1 MRYGEWRPLR
11 LAYNRKRKRNNCSR
25 IARMNTDLAARVIR
39 ELSHQTAVWQPPLR
53 VKKRTP
59 KRKVQMS
66 SEHMDHMLGSRL
78 VLGGHSFIAEL
89 GNDAAI
95 DFDTQLAIVDECLD
109 RGINTFDTTYE
120 PERIAL
126 GQLLE
131 TLGRR
136 DEAHIIAWNFFTG
149 IRADDYLVAPQ
160 PYTASHLDLLL
171 HQLRTDF
178 IDLLVVHPVGD
189 AAADQTQTEI
199 AGAWLACGTVGA
211 LGTWNPGS
219 DAAMIFGADN
229 PYEFTVLPRNVENSN
244 TSRFSACR
252 ALGWQTFATSPFG
265 RGWLLDRLVQVEEAR
280 TSVSPA
286 SRGHALPMP
295 CSGSPYT
302 IPMSITWSS
311 ASGAQSGLTA
321 M

>member
-1 MRYGEWRPLR
+1 
-11 LAYNRKRKRNNCSR
+11 
-25 IARMNTDLAARVIR
+25 
-39 ELSHQTAVWQPPLR
+39 
-53 VKKRTP
+53 
-59 KRKVQMS
+59 MS

-78 VLGGHSFIAEL
+78 VLGGHSFIPEL

-229 PYEFTVLPRNVENSN
+229 PYEFAVLPRNVENSN
-244 TSRFSACR
+244 TSKFSACR

-280 TSVSPA
+280 TSASPA
-286 SRGHALPMP
+286 STRARVADAMFRFSIHDPHVDHLVVGIRRAEWIDRNVESVERGPL
-295 CSGSPYT
+295 ST
-302 IPMSITWSS
+302 
-311 ASGAQSGLTA
+311 AQEQWLMGLLEQVTA
-321 M
+321 GQG